1 MNFGY
6 YLTIRRSKRSAM
18 LLRSLLFLIAM
29 VFAANLQ
36 AQDRNQDML
45 HGKPHSDYKQGFD
58 HIITRYG
65 KSKGYIVYKG
75 DTLKGAI
82 MMSKTELYFEKYE
95 FGNKSKYY
103 VIKLRNPELKTIV
116 MYNYDNKVLCIT
128 RIRPTDKKM
137 HRVLH
142 EGKLN
147 IYDDW
152 IRYIYEP
159 GDIDPFMLIVEY
171 NGEIEQLGS
180 FAKAGTK
187 RDLVGYINDIYG
199 LNLPY
204 NINWSKLMH
213 IMDEQD

>member
-1 MNFGY
+1 
-6 YLTIRRSKRSAM
+6 M
-18 LLRSLLFLIAM
+18 LLRAVFITLMLFCSSALL
-29 VFAANLQ
+29 
-36 AQDRNQDML
+36 AQNRYQDMQQ
-45 HGKPHSDYKQGFD
+45 GKPHSDYKQGFD

-95 FGNKSKYY
+95 FGNKTKYY

-137 HRVLH
+137 HRLLH

-152 IRYIYEP
+152 VRYIYDP

-171 NGEIEQLGS
+171 NGEIEELGS

-204 NINWSKLMH
+204 NISWRKLMH

>member
-1 MNFGY
+1 MF
-6 YLTIRRSKRSAM
+6 
-18 LLRSLLFLIAM
+18 LRSIILTLLLLPA
-29 VFAANLQ
+29 FALR
-36 AQDRNQDML
+36 AQNREEDML
-45 HGKPHSDYKQGFD
+45 HRRTHTDYKKGFD
-58 HIITRYG
+58 HYITRYG

-82 MMSKTELYFEKYE
+82 MLSKTELYFEKYE
-95 FGNKSKYY
+95 FGEESKYY
-103 VIKLRNPELKTIV
+103 IIKLRNPALKTIM
-116 MYNYDNKVLCIT
+116 MYNHDNKPLCIT

-137 HRVLH
+137 HRLLH

-152 IRYIYEP
+152 MRYIYEP
-159 GDIDPFMLIVEY
+159 GDIDPFMLVVEC
-171 NGEIEQLGS
+171 NGEVDELGS

-199 LNLPY
+199 LKLPY
-204 NINWSKLMH
+204 NIGWSKLMH